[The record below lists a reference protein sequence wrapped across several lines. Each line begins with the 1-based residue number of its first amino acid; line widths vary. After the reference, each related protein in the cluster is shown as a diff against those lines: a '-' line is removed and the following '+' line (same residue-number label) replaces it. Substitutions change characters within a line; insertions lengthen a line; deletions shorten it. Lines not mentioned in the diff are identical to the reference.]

1 MRINQYL
8 ARCGVASRRGADK
21 LIESGVVYIDG
32 RVAVPGDQ
40 VDKKSR
46 VIVSGRPV
54 KLPDEHIVMAYYK
67 PVGVTCTEKD
77 EHAERIITDEIE
89 SDRRLTYAGRLDKD
103 SEGLIIMTDDG
114 ILINAMMRGS
124 SMHEKEYEVSVDTKI
139 SDKQIIQLR
148 KGVYLEELDV
158 TTRPCKVRRT
168 GDNTFNII
176 LTQGL
181 NRQIR
186 RMCSEIGCNVMSIKR
201 TRVMNIRLGDLQVG
215 ASRNLT
221 DEEKNTLYSECGL
234 HI

>member
-21 LIESGVVYIDG
+21 LIESGAVYIDG

-40 VDKKSR
+40 VDSKSN
-46 VIVSGRPV
+46 VIVSGKPV
-54 KLPDEHIVMAYYK
+54 RLPDEYIVMAYYK

-77 EHAERIITDEIE
+77 QHADRVITDEIKC
-89 SDRRLTYAGRLDKD
+89 DRRLTYAGRLDKD
-103 SEGLIIMTDDG
+103 SEGLILMTDDG

-124 SMHEKEYEVSVDTKI
+124 AMHEKEYEVSVDTKLT
-139 SDKQIIQLR
+139 DKQIIQLR
-148 KGVYLEELDV
+148 EGIYIGELDV

-201 TRVMNIRLGDLQVG
+201 TRVMNIRLGNLQVG

>member
-21 LIESGVVYIDG
+21 LIESGAVYIDG

-40 VDKKSR
+40 VDSKSN
-46 VIVSGRPV
+46 VIVSGKPV
-54 KLPDEHIVMAYYK
+54 RLPDEYIVMAYYK

-77 EHAERIITDEIE
+77 QHADRIITDEIKC
-89 SDRRLTYAGRLDKD
+89 DRRLTYAGRLDKD
-103 SEGLIIMTDDG
+103 SEGLILMTDDG

-124 SMHEKEYEVSVDTKI
+124 AMHEKEYEVSVDTKLT
-139 SDKQIIQLR
+139 DKQIIQLR
-148 KGVYLEELDV
+148 EGIYIEELDV

-186 RMCSEIGCNVMSIKR
+186 RMCSKIGCNVMSIKR

-221 DEEKNTLYSECGL
+221 EEEKTTLYLECGL

>member
-1 MRINQYL
+1 MRINQFL

-21 LIESGVVYIDG
+21 LIESGEVYIDG

-40 VDKKSR
+40 VDNESN
-46 VIVSGRPV
+46 VTVSGKAVR
-54 KLPDEHIVMAYYK
+54 LPDEHIVMAYYK

-77 EHAERIITDEIE
+77 EHADRIITDEVR

-124 SMHEKEYEVSVDTKI
+124 SMHEKEYEVSVDTKLTDKHI
-139 SDKQIIQLR
+139 SQLR
-148 KGVYLEELDV
+148 EGIYIEELDA
-158 TTRPCKVRRT
+158 TTRPCKVKRT
-168 GDNTFNII
+168 GNNTFNII

-186 RMCSEIGCNVMSIKR
+186 RMCSKIGCNVMSIKR

-221 DEEKNTLYSECGL
+221 DEEKNALYRACGL

>member
-21 LIESGVVYIDG
+21 LIESGEVYIDG

-40 VDKKSR
+40 VDNESN
-46 VIVSGRPV
+46 VTVSGKAVR
-54 KLPDEHIVMAYYK
+54 LPDEHIVMAYYK

-77 EHAERIITDEIE
+77 EHADRIITDEVR

-124 SMHEKEYEVSVDTKI
+124 SMHEKEYEVSVDTKLT
-139 SDKQIIQLR
+139 DKQIMQLR
-148 KGVYLEELDV
+148 EGIYIEELDA
-158 TTRPCKVRRT
+158 TTRPCKVKRT
-168 GDNTFNII
+168 GNNTFNII

-186 RMCSEIGCNVMSIKR
+186 RMCYKIGCNVMSIKR

-221 DEEKNTLYSECGL
+221 DEEKSALYRACGL

>member
-21 LIESGVVYIDG
+21 LIESGEVYIDG
-32 RVAVPGDQ
+32 RVAKPGDQ
-40 VDKKSR
+40 VDNESN
-46 VIVSGRPV
+46 VIVSGKEVR
-54 KLPDEHIVMAYYK
+54 LPEEHIVMAYYK

-77 EHAERIITDEIE
+77 EHADRIITDEIE

-124 SMHEKEYEVSVDTKI
+124 AMHEKEYEVSVDTKLT
-139 SDKQIIQLR
+139 DKQIRQLR
-148 KGVYLEELDV
+148 EGMYIEELDA
-158 TTRPCKVRRT
+158 TTRPCKVQRT
-168 GDNTFNII
+168 GNNTFNII

-186 RMCSEIGCNVMSIKR
+186 RMCSKIGCNVMSIKR

-221 DEEKNTLYSECGL
+221 DEEKNTLYRTCGL

>member
-21 LIESGVVYIDG
+21 LIESGEVYIDG

-40 VDKKSR
+40 VDNESN
-46 VIVSGRPV
+46 VTVSGKAVR
-54 KLPDEHIVMAYYK
+54 LPDEHIVMAYYK

-77 EHAERIITDEIE
+77 EHADRIITDEVR

-124 SMHEKEYEVSVDTKI
+124 SMHEKEYEVSVDTKLT
-139 SDKQIIQLR
+139 DKQIMQLR
-148 KGVYLEELDV
+148 EGIYIEELDA
-158 TTRPCKVRRT
+158 TTRPCKVKRT
-168 GDNTFNII
+168 GNNTFNII

-221 DEEKNTLYSECGL
+221 DEEKNALYRACGL

>member
-21 LIESGVVYIDG
+21 LIESGAVYIDG

-40 VDKKSR
+40 VDSKSN
-46 VIVSGRPV
+46 VIVSGKPV
-54 KLPDEHIVMAYYK
+54 RLPDEHIVMAYYK
-67 PVGVTCTEKD
+67 PVGVTSTEKD
-77 EHAERIITDEIE
+77 QHADRIITDEIKC
-89 SDRRLTYAGRLDKD
+89 DRRLTYAGRLDKD
-103 SEGLIIMTDDG
+103 SEGLILMTDDG

-124 SMHEKEYEVSVDTKI
+124 AMHEKEYEVSVDTKLT
-139 SDKQIIQLR
+139 DKQIIQLR
-148 KGVYLEELDV
+148 EGIYIEELDV

-186 RMCSEIGCNVMSIKR
+186 RMCSKIGCNVMSIKR

-221 DEEKNTLYSECGL
+221 EEEKTTLYLECGL

>member
-40 VDKKSR
+40 VDEKSS

-114 ILINAMMRGS
+114 ILINAMMCGS

-186 RMCSEIGCNVMSIKR
+186 RMCSKIGCNVMSIKR

>member
-21 LIESGVVYIDG
+21 LIESGEVYIDG

-40 VDKKSR
+40 VDNESN
-46 VIVSGRPV
+46 VTVSGKAVR
-54 KLPDEHIVMAYYK
+54 LPDEHIVMAYYK

-77 EHAERIITDEIE
+77 EHADRIITDEIE
-89 SDRRLTYAGRLDKD
+89 SERRLTYAGRLDKD
-103 SEGLIIMTDDG
+103 SEGLMIMTDDG

-124 SMHEKEYEVSVDTKI
+124 SMHEKEYEVSVDKKLTDKHI
-139 SDKQIIQLR
+139 SQLR
-148 KGVYLEELDV
+148 EGIYIEELDA
-158 TTRPCKVRRT
+158 TTRPCKVKRT
-168 GDNTFNII
+168 GNNTFNII

-221 DEEKNTLYSECGL
+221 DEEKNALYRACGL

>member
-40 VDKKSR
+40 ADDKSN

-77 EHAERIITDEIE
+77 EHAERLITDEII

-124 SMHEKEYEVSVDTKI
+124 SMHEKEYEVSVDTKLT
-139 SDKQIIQLR
+139 DKQIALLR
-148 KGVYLEELDV
+148 EGIYIGELDV